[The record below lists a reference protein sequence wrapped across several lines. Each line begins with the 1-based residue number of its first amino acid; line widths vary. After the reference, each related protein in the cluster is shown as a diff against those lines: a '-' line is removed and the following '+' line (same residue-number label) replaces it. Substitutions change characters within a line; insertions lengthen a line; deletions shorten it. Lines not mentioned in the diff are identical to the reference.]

1 MTALYLRTL
10 LALTFLLTSNHLTAA
25 CGYHGGLNNSFAV
38 LHPRSIDVALALRD
52 AAKAGILELNAG
64 AQKTGGD
71 LFDYGHV
78 VQRIQRFGSALALA
92 GGESVSSFSML
103 LVDSGLWSRFR
114 SLPEG
119 VVFEIRTEGTHA
131 GDTAVITGS
140 AVLAA
145 LEAGTLSLDE
155 AMERGLL
162 VIVPGISA
170 GSLKILS
177 AFAAFAKADD
187 SDQFAFVTTGGAC
200 WSK

>member
-25 CGYHGGLNNSFAV
+25 CGYYGALNNSFAV
-38 LHPRSIDVALALRD
+38 LHPRSIDVALALGD
-52 AAKAGILELNAG
+52 AAKAGVLKSSTG
-64 AQKTGGD
+64 ARKGGV
-71 LFDYGHV
+71 FSHRHV
-78 VQRIQRFGSALALA
+78 VPRIQRFGSALASA
-92 GGESVSSFSML
+92 AGESVSSFSML
-103 LVDSGLWSRFR
+103 LVDSGLWSRFL

-162 VIVPGISA
+162 VIVPGMSA
-170 GSLKILS
+170 DSQKILS
-177 AFAAFAKADD
+177 AFAVFAKADD
-187 SDQFAFVTTGGAC
+187 SDQFAFVTSGGAC
-200 WSK
+200 WPK